1 MRQHVWW
8 TYRFADPSLFPSDLA
23 ADYFSRFTF
32 APPGYQLLARAFVPF
47 VDAQVFSEILP
58 FLLTG
63 LVALFADRIVW
74 PIVGMA
80 LSGSDIQSIYAS
92 IGAITQTFVD
102 DLGLYAVRYLGLTIM
117 IAAFIAGSP
126 P

>member
-1 MRQHVWW
+1 MEDLTYILGLGFSGADVW
-8 TYRFADPSLFPSDLA
+8 
-23 ADYFSRFTF
+23 
-32 APPGYQLLARAFVPF
+32 RAIIIAFFVAMIAGKKRSVWF
-47 VDAQVFSEILP
+47 M
-58 FLLTG
+58 G
-63 LVALFADRIVW
+63 LVALLADRIVW

-117 IAAFIAGSP
+117 IAGFVASRSKIHTIAPAGKKAKP
-126 P
+126 AAA